1 MTVAKLPDEL
11 WVNIIGWVP
20 DDVVR
25 RLLGVNRL
33 FSRRALR
40 AKYRSI
46 TVNSHATR
54 RACDRLQHI
63 RDSGYA
69 QYVRCLD
76 IDLTF
81 LSREEPYVLPWMAP
95 KTSSPVHASVAV
107 TRDIRKLLLYIVEN
121 SEDLTDCCFRWQ
133 SGLEFHHQADFLQ
146 ALWPLLRDSMRNL
159 SLLMTPVYFDTLVQN
174 ARNLRALQHLRLDFR
189 FPPSSWVLA
198 EGGIDNFPQ
207 FMDSVKDHIRSLD
220 LSWLEYPYSVASMSK
235 GTPAL
240 PHFEHLEELALQVAE
255 PSSLEIPQVARFLER
270 HSDQITELDYEVRTT
285 GHLTNL
291 FAHTSFV
298 ALTELSLRTVDFL
311 PQIINLLRT
320 TFFPLDRLEKLA
332 ISGYF
337 MTADEVLIASAA
349 FTLNPLSHSN
359 SLLRSLHLHVN
370 SITPPLLD
378 TLSTRYPS
386 LKLLSLHYALGGS
399 NIPHVA
405 IPALACSDGWKDDMS
420 KRKYLEWK
428 VEQLVIGYARL
439 PDLDPEFDEEAT
451 KIVAQSIPSVHVFAS
466 SLYSQHPSW
475 FRYDL
480 V

>member
-1 MTVAKLPDEL
+1 MTVAKLPEEL

-20 DDVVR
+20 DDIVR
-25 RLLGVNRL
+25 QLLGVNRL

-63 RDSGYA
+63 WDSGYA

-95 KTSSPVHASVAV
+95 KTLGPVHASVAV
-107 TRDIRKLLLYIVEN
+107 TRDIRALLLNIVEN
-121 SEDLTDCCFRWQ
+121 AEDLTDCCFRWQ

-220 LSWLEYPYSVASMSK
+220 LSWSKYPYSATRLRA
-235 GTPAL
+235 TPAL
-240 PHFEHLEELALQVAE
+240 PHFEYLEELALQVTE
-255 PSSLEIPQVARFLER
+255 PSSLEVPQVARFVER
-270 HSDQITELDYEVRTT
+270 HSDQIIMLEYEVRTIK
-285 GHLTNL
+285 HLTNL
-291 FAHTSFV
+291 FSHTSFV
-298 ALTELSLRTVDFL
+298 ALTELSLRTMDFV
-311 PQIINLLRT
+311 PQMINFLKT

-332 ISGYF
+332 VSGYF
-337 MTADEVLIASAA
+337 MTADEVLIVSAA

-359 SLLRSLHLHVN
+359 PLLRSLHLHVN
-370 SITPPLLD
+370 SITLPFLD
-378 TLSTRYPS
+378 TLSSRYPS
-386 LKLLSLHYALGGS
+386 LKLLSLHYIIGGS
-399 NIPHVA
+399 NIPHADIPSVA
-405 IPALACSDGWKDDMS
+405 NSEGWNVDMFQ
-420 KRKYLEWK
+420 RKYPNWK

-439 PDLDPEFDEEAT
+439 PDLCPEFDEEAT

-475 FRYDL
+475 FRYDF